1 MKTLKNP
8 RFSSGRHQNAFRR
21 NRQPGNSISEAR
33 NERLQQTVYEVDIP
47 YSAIGLDPR
56 KTDSFRFN
64 LLVNNNDE
72 EVRKSYIAIAPG
84 LGNRLDA
91 ENYPTVYL
99 SGIRPEQS
107 D

>member
-33 NERLQQTVYEVDIP
+33 NERTKQTVYEVDIP
-47 YSAIGLDPR
+47 FSAIGLNPR

-64 LLVNNNDE
+64 LLVNDNDG

-99 SGIRPEQS
+99 SGTRPEQP